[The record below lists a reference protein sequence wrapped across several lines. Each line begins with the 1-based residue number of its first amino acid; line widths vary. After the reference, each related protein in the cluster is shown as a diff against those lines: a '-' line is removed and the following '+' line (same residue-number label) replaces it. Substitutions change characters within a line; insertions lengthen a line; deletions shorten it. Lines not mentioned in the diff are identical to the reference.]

1 VNIHFD
7 DFTGKPQSTSD
18 ICVQKEN
25 IQNIYLYHQHQY
37 QHSLLEI
44 TILHKLEFIHT
55 TINMWHTLLYVELL
69 CTYFLIFGMMIAS
82 LQEASTLKPR

>member
-44 TILHKLEFIHT
+44 TILHKSKL
-55 TINMWHTLLYVELL
+55 NMWHTLLYVELL
-69 CTYFLIFGMMIAS
+69 CTYFLI